1 MGRYVVSRSLQAVF
15 VILAV
20 LVVTFI
26 IVRAVGD
33 PSRLLVSPEGSRENL
48 AQIRHVLGLDA
59 PLQVQFVRFVGDVV
73 RGDFGKSFTFGR
85 PALQLV
91 LERVPATLLL
101 ALTAL
106 ALAVPTGILLGMVSA
121 VKRNTIY
128 DNLATTLAVLGR
140 AVPNFWLS
148 IMLIVVFGAYLKWLP
163 PSGYGTPLHII
174 MPSVALSA
182 GLAAIVARLTRSSLL
197 EVMSQDFVRTARAK
211 GLSESRV
218 LTRHVLRNALIPI
231 ATVVG
236 LQAGHL
242 LGGAII
248 TETIFAWPGV
258 GRLLTQSIYNYDYP
272 VVQTSVFIISVT
284 FVFLNLAIDLL
295 YALIDPRI
303 RYD

>member
-1 MGRYVVSRSLQAVF
+1 MGRYAARRSLQAVF

-26 IVRAVGD
+26 VLRAIGD
-33 PSRLLVSPEGSRENL
+33 PARLLVSPEGSRENL
-48 AQIRHVLGLDA
+48 AQIRHALGLDA
-59 PLQVQFVRFVGDVV
+59 PLHVQFGRFVVDVV
-73 RGDFGKSFTFGR
+73 RGDFGDSFTFGR
-85 PALQLV
+85 PAMGLV
-91 LERVPATLLL
+91 LERMPATLIL
-101 ALTAL
+101 ALVAL
-106 ALAVPTGILLGMVSA
+106 VLAVPTGMLLGTVSA
-121 VKRNTIY
+121 VKRNTVY
-128 DNLATTLAVLGR
+128 DNVATTLAVLGR

-163 PSGYGTPLHII
+163 PSGYGTWRHII
-174 MPSVALSA
+174 MPAVALSA
-182 GLAAIVARLTRSSLL
+182 GLAAMVARLTRSSLL
-197 EVMSQDFVRTARAK
+197 EVMGHDFVRTARAK
-211 GLSESRV
+211 GLTEGRV
-218 LTRHVLRNALIPI
+218 LNRHVLRNALIPI

-258 GRLLTQSIYNYDYP
+258 GRLLTQSIYSYDYP

-284 FVFLNLAIDLL
+284 FVFLNLLIDLL

>member
-1 MGRYVVSRSLQAVF
+1 MGRYVVRRSLQAVF

-26 IVRAVGD
+26 LLRAIGD
-33 PSRLLVSPEGSRENL
+33 PARLLVSPEGSRENL
-48 AQIRHVLGLDA
+48 AQIRHALGLDV
-59 PLQVQFVRFVGDVV
+59 PLHVQFVRFMADAVK
-73 RGDFGKSFTFGR
+73 GDFGNSFTFGR
-85 PALQLV
+85 PALGLV
-91 LERVPATLLL
+91 LERMPATLLL
-101 ALTAL
+101 TLVALG
-106 ALAVPTGILLGMVSA
+106 LAVPVGMLLGTISA
-121 VKRNTIY
+121 VRRNSVY

-163 PSGYGTPLHII
+163 PSGFGTWKHLV
-174 MPSVALSA
+174 MPAVALSA
-182 GLAAIVARLTRSSLL
+182 GLAAMVARLTRSSLL
-197 EVMSQDFVRTARAK
+197 EVMGHDFVRTAKAK
-211 GLSESRV
+211 GLTESRV
-218 LTRHVLRNALIPI
+218 LYRHVMRNALIPI

-272 VVQTSVFIISVT
+272 VVQTSVFVISVT

-303 RYD
+303 RYE

>member
-1 MGRYVVSRSLQAVF
+1 MGRYVVRRSLQAVF

-26 IVRAVGD
+26 LLRAIGD
-33 PSRLLVSPEGSRENL
+33 PARLLVSPEGSRENL
-48 AQIRHVLGLDA
+48 AQIRHALGLDV
-59 PLQVQFVRFVGDVV
+59 PLHVQFVRFMADVV
-73 RGDFGKSFTFGR
+73 KGDFGNSFTFGR
-85 PALQLV
+85 PALGLV
-91 LERVPATLLL
+91 LERMPATLLL
-101 ALTAL
+101 TLVALG
-106 ALAVPTGILLGMVSA
+106 LAVPTGMLLGTVSA
-121 VKRNTIY
+121 VRRNSVY

-163 PSGYGTPLHII
+163 PSGFGTWRHLVLPA
-174 MPSVALSA
+174 VALSA
-182 GLAAIVARLTRSSLL
+182 GLAAMVARLTRSSLL
-197 EVMSQDFVRTARAK
+197 EVMGHDFVRTAKAK
-211 GLSESRV
+211 GLTETRV
-218 LTRHVLRNALIPI
+218 LNRHVMRNALIPI

-272 VVQTSVFIISVT
+272 VVQTSVFVISVT

-303 RYD
+303 RYE

>member
-1 MGRYVVSRSLQAVF
+1 MSRYVVRRSLQAVF

-20 LVVTFI
+20 LVVTFVI
-26 IVRAVGD
+26 LRAIGD
-33 PSRLLVSPEGSRENL
+33 PARLLVSPEGSRENL
-48 AQIRHVLGLDA
+48 AQIRHALGLDV
-59 PLQVQFVRFVGDVV
+59 PLHVQFVRFMADVV
-73 RGDFGKSFTFGR
+73 KGDFGNSFTFGR
-85 PALQLV
+85 PALGLV
-91 LERVPATLLL
+91 LERMPATLLL
-101 ALTAL
+101 TLAALG
-106 ALAVPTGILLGMVSA
+106 LAVPTGMLLGMVSA

-140 AVPNFWLS
+140 AFPNFWLS

-163 PSGYGTPLHII
+163 PSGFGTWRHLVLPA
-174 MPSVALSA
+174 VALSA
-182 GLAAIVARLTRSSLL
+182 GLAAMVARLTRSSLL
-197 EVMSQDFVRTARAK
+197 EVMGHDFVRTAKAK
-211 GLSESRV
+211 GLTERRI
-218 LTRHVLRNALIPI
+218 LNRHVMRNALIPI

-258 GRLLTQSIYNYDYP
+258 GRLLTQSIYSYDYP
-272 VVQTSVFIISVT
+272 VVQTSVFVISVT

-303 RYD
+303 RYE

>member
-148 IMLIVVFGAYLKWLP
+148 IMFIVVFGAYLKWLP

>member
-1 MGRYVVSRSLQAVF
+1 MSRYVARRSLQAVF

-26 IVRAVGD
+26 ILRAIGD
-33 PSRLLVSPEGSRENL
+33 PARLLVSPEGSRENL

-59 PLQVQFVRFVGDVV
+59 PLHVQFVTFMADVV

-85 PALQLV
+85 AALPLV
-91 LERVPATLLL
+91 LERMPATLLL
-101 ALTAL
+101 SL
-106 ALAVPTGILLGMVSA
+106 ASLLLAVPTGMLLGVVSA

-128 DNLATTLAVLGR
+128 DNLATTIAVLGR

-163 PSGYGTPLHII
+163 PSGYGTPLHIV
-174 MPSVALSA
+174 MPAVALSA
-182 GLAAIVARLTRSSLL
+182 GLAAMIARLTRSSLL
-197 EVMSQDFVRTARAK
+197 EVMGQDFVRTARAK
-211 GLSESRV
+211 GLSERRV
-218 LTRHVLRNALIPI
+218 LGRHVVRNALIPI

-258 GRLLTQSIYNYDYP
+258 GRLLTQSIYSYDYP
-272 VVQTSVFIISVT
+272 VVQTCVFIIAVT

>member
-1 MGRYVVSRSLQAVF
+1 MGRYVVRRSLQAVF

-26 IVRAVGD
+26 LLRAIGD
-33 PSRLLVSPEGSRENL
+33 PARLLVSPEGSRENL
-48 AQIRHVLGLDA
+48 AQIRHALGLDV
-59 PLQVQFVRFVGDVV
+59 PLHVQFVRFMADAVK
-73 RGDFGKSFTFGR
+73 GDFGNSFTFGR
-85 PALQLV
+85 PALGLV
-91 LERVPATLLL
+91 LERMPATLLL
-101 ALTAL
+101 TLVALG
-106 ALAVPTGILLGMVSA
+106 LAVPVGILLGTISA
-121 VKRNTIY
+121 VRRNSVY

-163 PSGYGTPLHII
+163 PSGFGTWKHLV
-174 MPSVALSA
+174 MPAVALSA
-182 GLAAIVARLTRSSLL
+182 GLAAMVARLTRSSLL
-197 EVMSQDFVRTARAK
+197 EVMGHDFVRTAKAK
-211 GLSESRV
+211 GLTESRV
-218 LTRHVLRNALIPI
+218 LYRHVMRNALIPI

-272 VVQTSVFIISVT
+272 VVQTSVFVISVT

-303 RYD
+303 RYE

>member
-1 MGRYVVSRSLQAVF
+1 MGRYVVRRSLQAVF

-26 IVRAVGD
+26 LLRAIGD
-33 PSRLLVSPEGSRENL
+33 PARLLVSPEGSRENL
-48 AQIRHVLGLDA
+48 AQIRHALGLDV
-59 PLQVQFVRFVGDVV
+59 PLHVQFVRFMADAVK
-73 RGDFGKSFTFGR
+73 GDFGNSFTFGR
-85 PALQLV
+85 PALGLV
-91 LERVPATLLL
+91 LERMPATLLL
-101 ALTAL
+101 TLVALG
-106 ALAVPTGILLGMVSA
+106 LAVPAGMLLGTISA
-121 VKRNTIY
+121 VRRNSVY

-163 PSGYGTPLHII
+163 PSGFGTWKHLV
-174 MPSVALSA
+174 MPAVALSA
-182 GLAAIVARLTRSSLL
+182 GLAAMVARLTRSSLL
-197 EVMSQDFVRTARAK
+197 EVMGHDFVRTAKAK
-211 GLSESRV
+211 GLTESRV
-218 LTRHVLRNALIPI
+218 LYRHVMRNALIPI

-272 VVQTSVFIISVT
+272 VVQTSVFVISVT

-303 RYD
+303 RYE

>member
-1 MGRYVVSRSLQAVF
+1 MGRYVVRRSLQAVF

-26 IVRAVGD
+26 LLRAIGD
-33 PSRLLVSPEGSRENL
+33 PARLLVSPEGSRENL
-48 AQIRHVLGLDA
+48 AQIRHALGLDV
-59 PLQVQFVRFVGDVV
+59 PLHVQFVRFMADAVKGN
-73 RGDFGKSFTFGR
+73 FGNSFTFGR
-85 PALQLV
+85 PALGLV
-91 LERVPATLLL
+91 LERMPATLLL
-101 ALTAL
+101 TLVALG
-106 ALAVPTGILLGMVSA
+106 LAVPVGMLLGTISA
-121 VKRNTIY
+121 VRRNSVY

-163 PSGYGTPLHII
+163 PSGFGTWKHLV
-174 MPSVALSA
+174 MPAVALSA
-182 GLAAIVARLTRSSLL
+182 GLAAMVARLTRSSLL
-197 EVMSQDFVRTARAK
+197 EVMGHDFVRTAKAK
-211 GLSESRV
+211 GLTESRV
-218 LTRHVLRNALIPI
+218 LYRHVMRNALIPI

-272 VVQTSVFIISVT
+272 VVQTSVFVISVT

-303 RYD
+303 RYE

>member
-1 MGRYVVSRSLQAVF
+1 MGRYAAKRALQAVL

-20 LVVTFI
+20 LVFTFVI
-26 IVRAVGD
+26 LRAIGD
-33 PSRLLVSPEGSRENL
+33 PARLLVSPEGSLENL
-48 AQIRHVLGLDA
+48 AQIRRALGLDA
-59 PLQVQFVRFVGDVV
+59 PLYVQFGRFMSGIV
-73 RGDFGKSFTFGR
+73 RGDFGSSFTFGR
-85 PALQLV
+85 PALGLV
-91 LERVPATLLL
+91 LERMPATLLL
-101 ALTAL
+101 TFVAL
-106 ALAVPTGILLGMVSA
+106 AAAVPTGMVLGMISA

-128 DNLATTLAVLGR
+128 DNIATTLAVLGR

-148 IMLIVVFGAYLKWLP
+148 IMLIVVFGATLKWLP
-163 PSGYGTPLHII
+163 PSGYGTAAHIV
-174 MPSVALSA
+174 MPAFALSA

-197 EVMSQDFVRTARAK
+197 EVMRHDFVRTARAK
-211 GLSESRV
+211 GLPENAI

-231 ATVVG
+231 TTVVG

-258 GRLLTQSIYNYDYP
+258 GRLLTQSIYSYDYP
-272 VVQTSVFIISVT
+272 VVQTSVFVIAVT
-284 FVFLNLAIDLL
+284 FVFINLAVDLV

>member
-1 MGRYVVSRSLQAVF
+1 MGRYVVRRSLQAVF

-26 IVRAVGD
+26 LLRAIGD
-33 PSRLLVSPEGSRENL
+33 PARLLVSPEGSRENL
-48 AQIRHVLGLDA
+48 AQIRHALGLDV
-59 PLQVQFVRFVGDVV
+59 PLHVQFVRFIAEVV
-73 RGDFGKSFTFGR
+73 KGDFGNSFTFGR
-85 PALQLV
+85 PALGLV
-91 LERVPATLLL
+91 LERMPATLLL
-101 ALTAL
+101 TLVALG
-106 ALAVPTGILLGMVSA
+106 LAVPTGMFLGTVSA
-121 VKRNTIY
+121 VRPNSVY

-163 PSGYGTPLHII
+163 PSGFGTWRHIVL
-174 MPSVALSA
+174 PAVALSA
-182 GLAAIVARLTRSSLL
+182 GLAAMVARLTRSSLL
-197 EVMSQDFVRTARAK
+197 EVMGHDFVRTAKAK
-211 GLSESRV
+211 GLTETRV
-218 LTRHVLRNALIPI
+218 LNRHVMRNALIPI

-258 GRLLTQSIYNYDYP
+258 GRLLTQSIYAYDYP

-303 RYD
+303 RYE